1 MVKEFVLNH
10 LHARAYPSLVQLRY
24 LSCMKLVDGVVGN
37 SSSGIIEAP
46 SLFKGT
52 INIGARQDGRK
63 KADSI
68 IDCQPLR
75 EDIGRALRRLYSE
88 EFQTLLPTV
97 HNPYGE
103 PGASDKIVELLRT
116 VSRSEERRVGKAGC
130 STLSSRWSPNH

>member
-97 HNPYGE
+97 HKPYG
-103 PGASDKIVELLRT
+103 
-116 VSRSEERRVGKAGC
+116 RSEEHTSELQSLMRISYAVFC
-130 STLSSRWSPNH
+130 